1 MHEAR
6 TGAVL
11 GAGQSPRLG
20 RLVSLREERTQ
31 AARAGPHAARWKA
44 SGSLHKERCAGCCDS
59 LSSSRARWCGGV
71 RIVCPARGPCC
82 PFASG
87 ESQSAAQTLCVWA
100 DSSPQFAALSAQE
113 PRSSSAMSGGI
124 HARFLRWLN
133 GEELQ
138 PALRADRIPEGRNC
152 GSRSATQTLRVWADS
167 SPQSA
172 QGRRVERVDIARALV
187 GLQQE
192 FCDVGVD
199 PRPVPPLAERRGGVA
214 RAARG
219 PDSRGARLWLTIGY
233 PNAVRLGR

>member
-152 GSRSATQTLRVWADS
+152 GSRSATQTLCVWADS
-167 SPQSA
+167 SPQFAALSSQEPRSSSA
-172 QGRRVERVDIARALV
+172 MSTAFEAAPFRKLSATTQHASPLGA
-187 GLQQE
+187 
-192 FCDVGVD
+192 
-199 PRPVPPLAERRGGVA
+199 PRSSRMRPTKTPSWPVA
-214 RAARG
+214 
-219 PDSRGARLWLTIGY
+219 
-233 PNAVRLGR
+233 